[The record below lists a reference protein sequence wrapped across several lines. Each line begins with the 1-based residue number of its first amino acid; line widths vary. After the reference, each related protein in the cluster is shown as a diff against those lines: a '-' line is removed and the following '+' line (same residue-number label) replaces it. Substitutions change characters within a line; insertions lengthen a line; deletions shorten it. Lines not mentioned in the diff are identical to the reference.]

1 MKFNSLRFRL
11 VLSHILPMLV
21 MIPLVGIALVYV
33 IETQVLLPQLAGKL
47 SGDARLLK
55 EITRAEYEL
64 WGNPVFFEELLSR
77 VQLEPGIRVMFMTPD
92 GRLLYSSDTG
102 DAGVFDTYVDA
113 PGLLRARR
121 GEDTISTNYS
131 LFRANNVLID
141 AVSPVLN
148 SQQQVVGIVRVTY
161 RVASLYELFL
171 QFRETIGVVLVF
183 ALLLGG
189 VFGLIL
195 AVNIGR
201 PVQRVTRAIYDIAS
215 GTRAEMLSE
224 QGPEE
229 LRSLSRAV
237 NYLVQR
243 LNGMELA
250 RRQLLANLVHELGR
264 PLGAL
269 RSAIHA
275 LSKGAGDDPQ
285 LLEDLTTGM
294 DEETARL
301 QHVLEDLAHLHDQ
314 VLGTLEMNLN
324 PIALSEW
331 LPRMLVPWQEAAL
344 EKKLEWR
351 AEIPPGLPTVQ
362 ADPVRMAQIIG
373 NLASN
378 AVKYTPS
385 GKSVSVT
392 AGVEGA
398 WVWIRVSDT
407 GQGIPP
413 EEQRRIFEPFYRGD
427 QGRRIKQGMG
437 LGLSIARDL
446 ALAHGGR
453 LEVESQPG
461 VGSQFTV
468 WIPVVN
474 PLLLYPVLPVQYAF
488 DVIPRERS

>member
-11 VLSHILPMLV
+11 VLSHILPLLV

-33 IETQVLLPQLAGKL
+33 VETRVLLPQLASKL
-47 SGDARLLK
+47 VGDARLLK

-64 WGNPVFFEELLSR
+64 WGNPVFFERMLSR

-121 GEDTISTNYS
+121 GEDTLSTNYS
-131 LFRANNVLID
+131 IFRANNVLID
-141 AVSPVLN
+141 AVSPVIN
-148 SQQQVVGIVRVTY
+148 SDQQVVGIVRVTY

-171 QFRETIGVVLVF
+171 QFRELIGVVLVI

-189 VFGLIL
+189 ALGLMLGI
-195 AVNIGR
+195 NIGK

-215 GTRAEMLSE
+215 GTRAEALSE

-237 NYLVQR
+237 NYLVER

-275 LSKGAGDDPQ
+275 LSKGAADDPQ
-285 LLEDLTTGM
+285 LLYDLTTGM
-294 DEETARL
+294 DDEAARL

-314 VLGTLEMNLN
+314 VLGTLEMNLK
-324 PIALSEW
+324 PIDLSEW
-331 LPRMLVPWQEAAL
+331 LPRMLLPWQEAAL

-351 AEIPPGLPTVQ
+351 AEIPAGLPTVQ
-362 ADPVRMAQIIG
+362 ADPVRLAQIVG

-378 AVKYTPS
+378 AVKYTPP

-392 AGVEGA
+392 AGA
-398 WVWIRVSDT
+398 DADWVWVRVSDT
-407 GQGIPP
+407 GPGIPP
-413 EEQRRIFEPFYRGD
+413 AELQRVFEPFYRGD
-427 QGRRIKQGMG
+427 QGKRIKQGMG

-453 LEVESQPG
+453 LEVESPPG
-461 VGSQFTV
+461 GGSRFTV
-468 WIPVVN
+468 WIPVDI
-474 PLLLYPVLPVQYAF
+474 A
-488 DVIPRERS
+488 DMDG

>member
-1 MKFNSLRFRL
+1 MKFDSLRFRL
-11 VLSHILPMLV
+11 VLSHILPLLV

-33 IETQVLLPQLAGKL
+33 VETQVLLPQLASKL
-47 SGDARLLK
+47 VGDARLLK
-55 EITRAEYEL
+55 EITRAEYEM
-64 WGNPVFFEELLSR
+64 WGNPVFFERMLSD
-77 VQLEPGIRVMFMTPD
+77 VQLEPGIRVMFLTPD

-121 GEDTISTNYS
+121 GEDTLSTNYS
-131 LFRANNVLID
+131 ILRANNVLID

-148 SQQQVVGIVRVTY
+148 SDQRVVGIVRVTY

-171 QFRETIGVVLVF
+171 QFRELIGVVLVL
-183 ALLLGG
+183 ALLVGGALGLMLG
-189 VFGLIL
+189 I
-195 AVNIGR
+195 NIGK

-215 GTRAEMLSE
+215 GTRAEALSE

-237 NYLVQR
+237 NYLVER

-285 LLEDLTTGM
+285 LLHDLTTGM

-314 VLGTLEMNLN
+314 VLGTLEMNLK
-324 PIALSEW
+324 PIDLSEW

-351 AEIPPGLPTVQ
+351 AEIPAGLPTVQ
-362 ADPVRMAQIIG
+362 ADPVRLAQIVG
-373 NLASN
+373 NLTSN
-378 AVKYTPS
+378 AVKYTPP

-392 AGVEGA
+392 AGTDGD
-398 WVWIRVSDT
+398 WVWMRISDT
-407 GQGIPP
+407 GPGIPP
-413 EEQRRIFEPFYRGD
+413 EEQGRVFEPFYRGD

-461 VGSQFTV
+461 GGSRFTV
-468 WIPVVN
+468 WIPVKVESID
-474 PLLLYPVLPVQYAF
+474 QQGG
-488 DVIPRERS
+488 

>member
-1 MKFNSLRFRL
+1 MKFDSLRFRL
-11 VLSHILPMLV
+11 VLSHILPLLV

-33 IETQVLLPQLAGKL
+33 VETQVLLPQLASKL
-47 SGDARLLK
+47 VGDARLLK
-55 EITRAEYEL
+55 EITRAEYEM
-64 WGNPVFFEELLSR
+64 WGNPVFFERMLSD
-77 VQLEPGIRVMFMTPD
+77 VQLEPGIRVMFLTPD

-121 GEDTISTNYS
+121 GEDTLSTNYS
-131 LFRANNVLID
+131 ILRANNVLID

-148 SQQQVVGIVRVTY
+148 SDQRVVGIVRVTY

-171 QFRETIGVVLVF
+171 QFRELIGVVLVL
-183 ALLLGG
+183 ALLVGGALGLMLG
-189 VFGLIL
+189 I
-195 AVNIGR
+195 NIGK

-215 GTRAEMLSE
+215 GTRAEALSE

-237 NYLVQR
+237 NYLVER

-285 LLEDLTTGM
+285 LLHDLTTGM

-314 VLGTLEMNLN
+314 VLGTLEMNLK
-324 PIALSEW
+324 PIDLSEW

-351 AEIPPGLPTVQ
+351 AEIPAGLPTVQ
-362 ADPVRMAQIIG
+362 ADPVRLAQIVG

-378 AVKYTPS
+378 AVKYTPP

-392 AGVEGA
+392 AGADGD
-398 WVWIRVSDT
+398 WVWMRVSDT
-407 GQGIPP
+407 GPGIPP
-413 EEQRRIFEPFYRGD
+413 EEQGRVFEPFYRGD
-427 QGRRIKQGMG
+427 QDRRIKQGMG

-461 VGSQFTV
+461 GGSRFTV
-468 WIPVVN
+468 WIPVKVESID
-474 PLLLYPVLPVQYAF
+474 QQG
-488 DVIPRERS
+488 E

>member
-1 MKFNSLRFRL
+1 MMKFNSLRFRL
-11 VLSHILPMLV
+11 VLSHILPLLV

-33 IETQVLLPQLAGKL
+33 VETQVLLPQLASKL
-47 SGDARLLK
+47 AGDARLLK

-64 WGNPVFFEELLSR
+64 WGNPVFFERMLSR

-131 LFRANNVLID
+131 LLRVKNVLID

-171 QFRETIGVVLVF
+171 QFRELIGFVLIM
-183 ALLLGG
+183 ALLVGGTLG
-189 VFGLIL
+189 LLL
-195 AVNIGR
+195 AVNIGK

-215 GTRAEMLSE
+215 GLRAEALIE

-237 NYLVQR
+237 NYLVER
-243 LNGMELA
+243 LNGMEMA

-275 LSKGAGDDPQ
+275 LSRGAGDDPQ
-285 LLEDLTTGM
+285 LLHDLTTGM
-294 DEETARL
+294 DEETIRL
-301 QHVLEDLAHLHDQ
+301 EHVLDDLAHLHDQ

-351 AEIPPGLPTVQ
+351 ADIPVDLPIVQ
-362 ADPVRMAQIIG
+362 ADPVRLAQIIG

-378 AVKYTPS
+378 AIKYSPP
-385 GKSVSVT
+385 GKSVSLG

-398 WVWIRVSDT
+398 WVWMRVSDT
-407 GQGIPP
+407 GPGIPP
-413 EEQRRIFEPFYRGD
+413 DEQAHIFEPFYRGN

-453 LEVESQPG
+453 LEVESQQG
-461 VGSQFTV
+461 KGSQFTA
-468 WIPVVN
+468 WIPVDITSTVS
-474 PLLLYPVLPVQYAF
+474 L
-488 DVIPRERS
+488 DGSGM

>member
-1 MKFNSLRFRL
+1 MKFDSLRFRL
-11 VLSHILPMLV
+11 VLSHILPLLV

-131 LFRANNVLID
+131 LLRANNVLID

-171 QFRETIGVVLVF
+171 QFRELIGVVLVF

-189 VFGLIL
+189 VLGLIL

-392 AGVEGA
+392 AGAEAA

-407 GQGIPP
+407 GPGIPP

-461 VGSQFTV
+461 AGSQFTV
-468 WIPVVN
+468 WIPADIGSI
-474 PLLLYPVLPVQYAF
+474 PLQ
-488 DVIPRERS
+488 DS

>member
-1 MKFNSLRFRL
+1 MKFDSLRSRL
-11 VLSHILPMLV
+11 VLSHILPLLV

-33 IETQVLLPQLAGKL
+33 IETRVILPQLATKL
-47 SGDARLLK
+47 AGDARLLK

-64 WGNPVFFEELLSR
+64 WGNPYFFEFMLSR
-77 VQLEPGIRVMFMTPD
+77 VQLEPGIRVMFLAPD

-102 DAGVFDTYVDA
+102 DAGVFETYVDA

-131 LFRANNVLID
+131 IWRVNNVLID
-141 AVSPVLN
+141 AVSPVIN
-148 SQQQVVGIVRVTY
+148 SQQQLVGIVRVTY

-171 QFRETIGVVLVF
+171 QFRELIGVVLVI

-189 VFGLIL
+189 ALGLLL
-195 AVNIGR
+195 AVSIGR

-215 GTRAEMLSE
+215 GTRAEMLVE

-229 LRSLSRAV
+229 VRSLSRAV
-237 NYLVQR
+237 NYLVER
-243 LNGMELA
+243 LNGMEIA

-285 LLEDLTTGM
+285 LLGELTTGM

-314 VLGTLEMNLN
+314 VLGTLEMNLK
-324 PIALSEW
+324 PIDLSEW
-331 LPRMLVPWQEAAL
+331 LPRMLLPWGEAAH
-344 EKKLEWR
+344 EKKLEWK
-351 AEIPPGLPTVQ
+351 AEIPADLPTVQ
-362 ADPVRMAQIIG
+362 ADPVRLAQIIG

-378 AVKYTPS
+378 AVKYTPG
-385 GKSVSVT
+385 GKSVGVT
-392 AGVEGA
+392 AGTDGD
-398 WVWIRVSDT
+398 WVWVRVSDS
-407 GQGIPP
+407 GPGISP
-413 EEQRRIFEPFYRGD
+413 EEQKRIFDPFYRGD
-427 QGRRIKQGMG
+427 TGRRIKQGMG

-453 LEVESQPG
+453 LEVASQPG
-461 VGSQFTV
+461 AGSTFTA
-468 WIPVVN
+468 WIPISVEK
-474 PLLLYPVLPVQYAF
+474 A
-488 DVIPRERS
+488 I

>member
-1 MKFNSLRFRL
+1 MKFDSLRFRL

-21 MIPLVGIALVYV
+21 MIPLLGVALVYV

-47 SGDARLLK
+47 AGDARLLK

-64 WGNPVFFEELLSR
+64 WGNPVFFERMLSR
-77 VQLEPGIRVMFMTPD
+77 VQLEPGIRVMFMTPE

-131 LFRANNVLID
+131 ILRANNTLID

-161 RVASLYELFL
+161 RVTSLYELFL
-171 QFRETIGVVLVF
+171 QFRELIGVVLVM
-183 ALLLGG
+183 ALLVGG
-189 VFGLIL
+189 ALGLIL
-195 AVNIGR
+195 AINIGR

-215 GTRAEMLSE
+215 GARAEMLLE

-243 LNGMELA
+243 LNGLELA

-285 LLEDLTTGM
+285 LLMDLTTGM
-294 DEETARL
+294 DEETIRL

-314 VLGTLEMNLN
+314 VLGTLEMNLK

-344 EKKLEWR
+344 EKRLEWR
-351 AEIPPGLPTVQ
+351 AEIPADLPTVQ
-362 ADPVRMAQIIG
+362 ADAVRLAQIIG

-385 GKSVSVT
+385 GKSVGVA

-398 WVWIRVSDT
+398 WVYMRVSDS
-407 GQGIPP
+407 GPGIPP
-413 EEQRRIFEPFYRGD
+413 EEQAHIFEPFYRGD

-446 ALAHGGR
+446 TLAHGGR

-461 VGSQFTV
+461 MGSRFTA
-468 WIPVVN
+468 WIPIN
-474 PLLLYPVLPVQYAF
+474 IGNITPKDRQPL
-488 DVIPRERS
+488 

>member
-1 MKFNSLRFRL
+1 MKFDSLRFRL

-21 MIPLVGIALVYV
+21 LIPLLGIALVYV

-47 SGDARLLK
+47 AGDARLLK

-64 WGNPVFFEELLSR
+64 WGNPVFFERMLSR

-131 LFRANNVLID
+131 ILRASNTLID

-148 SQQQVVGIVRVTY
+148 SEQQVVGIVRVTY
-161 RVASLYELFL
+161 RVTSLYELFL
-171 QFRETIGVVLVF
+171 QFRELIGVVLVI

-189 VFGLIL
+189 ALGLVL
-195 AVNIGR
+195 AVNIGK

-215 GTRAEMLSE
+215 GTRAEMLTE

-237 NYLVQR
+237 NYLVER

-275 LSKGAGDDPQ
+275 LSKGAGDDPK
-285 LLEDLTTGM
+285 LLEDLTVGM

-314 VLGTLEMNLN
+314 VLGTLEMNLK

-344 EKKLEWR
+344 EKRLEWQ
-351 AEIPPGLPTVQ
+351 ADIPADLPIVQ
-362 ADPVRMAQIIG
+362 ADPVRLAQIIG

-378 AVKYTPS
+378 AVKYTPA
-385 GKSVSVT
+385 GKSVRVA

-398 WVWIRVSDT
+398 WVWLRVSDT
-407 GQGIPP
+407 GPGIPP
-413 EEQRRIFEPFYRGD
+413 EEQAHIFEPFYRGD
-427 QGRRIKQGMG
+427 QRRRIKQGMG

-446 ALAHGGR
+446 ALAHGGW
-453 LEVESQPG
+453 LEVESALG
-461 VGSQFTV
+461 AGSRFTT
-468 WIPVVN
+468 WIP
-474 PLLLYPVLPVQYAF
+474 
-488 DVIPRERS
+488 IG